1 MSMDNAT
8 TEDTPMSADV
18 LDAES
23 TSATGSAGGL
33 LSMLNQIGPARLG
46 VMGGVLFLLL
56 MFFVFVSMRVSTPK
70 MQVLFSDISSSE
82 SSALAL
88 KLDEAQIRY
97 DISSDGTQFL
107 VAEKDVSKAR
117 MIAVKE
123 GLPSGGALGYELF
136 DQQSGFGT
144 TNAQEKLN
152 RKRALEGELSRTISS
167 LEPIKSARVHLVLP
181 ERELFTRQTAP
192 ASASV
197 LLALKSRG
205 RSLGREQIASI
216 QALVAS
222 AVPEMKPS
230 DVSIS
235 DTTGRLLARGGEEED
250 TLLTV
255 KAEEMRRSYEQ
266 RLTKAIEDLVGRAV
280 GVGKVQAIVAADLNF
295 DRVSQNEEIYD
306 PESQVVRSSQLV
318 EENSSERDS
327 GKQGVSVENNLPV
340 GGAGD
345 LLLDSGP
352 TSQANR
358 LEETTN
364 YEVSRIVKNTVKE
377 AGEVKRLSVSVM
389 VDGVYSTNAEG
400 ERVYQ
405 PRSDEELSKI
415 DSLVRAAIGFNDERG
430 DTITIETL
438 QFATLDVEDVTSA
451 DQLLG
456 FEKTDLLDAVEII
469 TIAIMG
475 ILVILLVLRPMVG
488 KLLETN
494 QSAHRRADELEEQA
508 ALIAANQ
515 SNPALPSP
523 EMNALSDGSGGE
535 EGMIDMDKVE
545 GQVNASS
552 VKKVEDIVENYPSET
567 VNVLRNWIAQE

>member
-1 MSMDNAT
+1 MDNVT
-8 TEDTPMSADV
+8 TDDAQVSAD
-18 LDAES
+18 LMN
-23 TSATGSAGGL
+23 SAGDDTSPSGV
-33 LSMLNQIGPARLG
+33 LSVINQIGPARLG
-46 VMGGVLFLLL
+46 IMGGVLLLLL
-56 MFFVFVSMRVSTPK
+56 MFFVFVSMRVSAPE
-70 MQVLFSDISSSE
+70 MQVLFSDISSAE

-97 DISSDGTQFL
+97 DISADGTQFL
-107 VAEKDVSKAR
+107 VSQKDISKAR

-123 GLPSGGALGYELF
+123 GLPSGGAMGYELF

-152 RKRALEGELSRTISS
+152 RKRALEGELARTISS
-167 LEPIKSARVHLVLP
+167 LDQIKSARVHLVLP

-197 LLALKSRG
+197 LLSVKGRG
-205 RSLGREQIASI
+205 GSLGREQIASI

-230 DVSIS
+230 DVSVS
-235 DTTGRLLARGGEEED
+235 DTTGRLLARGGDEEE
-250 TLLTV
+250 TLMTV
-255 KAEEMRRSYEQ
+255 KAEEMRRAYEK
-266 RLTKAIEDLVGRAV
+266 RLTRAIEDLVGRAV
-280 GVGKVQAIVAADLNF
+280 GAGKVQAIVAADLNF
-295 DRVSQNEEIYD
+295 DRVTQNEEIYD

-318 EENSSERDS
+318 EESSSERDT

-345 LLLDSGP
+345 LLLDNGP
-352 TSQANR
+352 TAQANR

-364 YEVSRIVKNTVKE
+364 YEVSRVVKNTVKE
-377 AGEVKRLSVSVM
+377 AGEVNRLSVSVM
-389 VDGVYSTNAEG
+389 VDGIYTTNAEG

-415 DSLVRAAIGFNDERG
+415 DSLVRAAIGFNDDRG

-438 QFATLDVEDVTSA
+438 QFASLDVEDLAA
-451 DQLLG
+451 DDKLLG
-456 FEKTDLLDAVEII
+456 FEKNQILDTVEIL
-469 TIAIMG
+469 TIFIMG

-488 KLLETN
+488 KLLETSN
-494 QSAHRRADELEEQA
+494 TAHRRADELEEQA
-508 ALIAANQ
+508 ALIAAGQ

-523 EMNALSDGSGGE
+523 EMGLSTGEDGEGGD
-535 EGMIDMDKVE
+535 MIDMNKVD
-545 GQVNASS
+545 GQVKASS
-552 VKKVEDIVENYPSET
+552 IKRVEDIVDSYPAET
-567 VNVLRNWIAQE
+567 VNVLRNWIAEE